1 MNLSADLN
9 RDLRRTVKSFNQK
22 VRRAEARGQKGLPQL
37 RSVRELKAQFTTES
51 DLKREVGMLRTF
63 LNNKEALQR
72 RKTADG
78 TISNWEFDYI
88 ANNLKSTKAWVDRQ
102 IDKTSKRLEK
112 YPEHLYSI
120 RGDLEKLEAE
130 KEIINRNLNKLTARE
145 LRTVGTV
152 VNRMKRE
159 NLRTRAG
166 REYFM
171 DNLNLLLRA
180 KGTKK
185 EQRLKISEKLNRL
198 TNEQFLELYRTHDIV
213 TEVMTKIPSP
223 PFKPEEYDKYD
234 RAKHVLTTD
243 DEIIELLDNFEKD
256 IDEYI
261 KEVTEEV
268 TQ

>member
-22 VRRAEARGQKGLPQL
+22 VRRAERKGQTGLPQL

-51 DLKREVGMLRTF
+51 DLKREVGMLRSF

-72 RKTADG
+72 KKTADG

-102 IDKTSKRLEK
+102 IDKTSKRLK
-112 YPEHLYSI
+112 DYPEHLYSI
-120 RGDLEKLEAE
+120 RADLNKLEAE

-159 NLRTRAG
+159 NLKTRAG

-171 DNLNLLLRA
+171 DNLNQLLRA
-180 KGTKK
+180 RGTNKDVRT
-185 EQRLKISEKLNRL
+185 EVINKLNNL
-198 TNEQFLELYRTHDIV
+198 TNEQFLELYRTHDIIS
-213 TEVMTKIPSP
+213 EVMTKLPSETEP
-223 PFKPEEYDKYD
+223 VERDEKLD
-234 RAKHVLTTD
+234 RAKHVIATD
-243 DEIIELLDNFEKD
+243 DEIIELLDNFVED
-256 IDEYI
+256 IDDYI
-261 KEVTEEV
+261 EEV

>member
-22 VRRAEARGQKGLPQL
+22 VRRAERKGQTGLPRL

-102 IDKTSKRLEK
+102 IDKTSERLK
-112 YPEHLYSI
+112 NYPEHLYSI
-120 RGDLEKLEAE
+120 RADLNKLEAE
-130 KEIINRNLNKLTARE
+130 KEIINRNLDKLTARE

-159 NLRTRAG
+159 NLKTRAG
-166 REYFM
+166 RTYFM
-171 DNLNLLLRA
+171 DNLNQLMRARGVKKALR
-180 KGTKK
+180 TEI
-185 EQRLKISEKLNRL
+185 EQKLNGL
-198 TNEQFLELYRTHDIV
+198 TNEQFQELYKSHDIV
-213 TEVMTKIPSP
+213 TEIMMKLPSP
-223 PFKPEEYDKYD
+223 DSDEPVEKDEKFE
-234 RAKHVLTTD
+234 RAKYLVENDNQTVELIDTFVEDVD
-243 DEIIELLDNFEKD
+243 D
-256 IDEYI
+256 YI
-261 KEVTEEV
+261 EEV

>member
-22 VRRAEARGQKGLPQL
+22 VRRAERKGQTGLPQL

-102 IDKTSKRLEK
+102 IDKTSKRLK
-112 YPEHLYSI
+112 DYPEHLYSI
-120 RGDLEKLEAE
+120 RADLNKLEAE
-130 KEIINRNLNKLTARE
+130 KEIINRNLDKLTARE

-159 NLRTRAG
+159 NLKTRAG

-171 DNLNLLLRA
+171 DNLNQLLRA
-180 KGTKK
+180 RGTEKGVRK
-185 EQRLKISEKLNRL
+185 EVINKLNNL
-198 TNEQFLELYRTHDIV
+198 TNEQFLELYQTHDIIS
-213 TEVMTKIPSP
+213 EVMTKLPSETEP
-223 PFKPEEYDKYD
+223 VERDEKLD
-234 RAKHVLTTD
+234 RAKHVIATD
-243 DEIIELLDNFEKD
+243 DEIIELLDNFVED
-256 IDEYI
+256 IDDYI
-261 KEVTEEV
+261 EEV

>member
-22 VRRAEARGQKGLPQL
+22 VRRAERKGQTGLPQL

-72 RKTADG
+72 KKTADG

-88 ANNLKSTKAWVDRQ
+88 ANNLKATKAWVDRQ
-102 IDKTSKRLEK
+102 IDKTSKRLK
-112 YPEHLYSI
+112 DYPEHLYSI
-120 RGDLEKLEAE
+120 RADLNKLEAE

-152 VNRMKRE
+152 V
-159 NLRTRAG
+159 AG

-171 DNLNLLLRA
+171 DNLNQLLRA
-180 KGTKK
+180 RGTEKGIRK
-185 EQRLKISEKLNRL
+185 EVINKLNNL
-198 TNEQFLELYRTHDIV
+198 TNEQFLELYQTHDIIS
-213 TEVMTKIPSP
+213 EVMTKLPSESEP
-223 PFKPEEYDKYD
+223 VERDEKLD
-234 RAKHVLTTD
+234 RAKHVIATD
-243 DEIIELLDNFEKD
+243 DEIIELLDNFVED
-256 IDEYI
+256 IDDYI
-261 KEVTEEV
+261 EEV